1 VRLSRIEWINTNHVR
16 VWRSCDLAQ
25 LQALGRGI
33 NLDITDA
40 GRTVVEMICEKMT
53 ILDDEREREVDT
65 RVVKE
70 IQNLHLQAR

>member
-25 LQALGRGI
+25 LQAARTQQ

-53 ILDDEREREVDT
+53 TLDDEREKRG
-65 RVVKE
+65 
-70 IQNLHLQAR
+70 